1 MPEPTDPYLR
11 PAPPEGAPP
20 LRCPEGWAAEP
31 AGVWEDRQMEVVY
44 NPRRHDVVFIRGR
57 LAPDVGSALPSVG
70 YAEARAAEGVR
81 MFVRDRSA
89 ATRAALDRLEQRP
102 PVARELGRTH

>member
-1 MPEPTDPYLR
+1 MHDCSDPYLR

-31 AGVWEDRQMEVVY
+31 AGLWHGTHMEIVY
-44 NPRRHDVVFIRGR
+44 NPRRHDVVLVRGQ
-57 LAPDVGSALPSVG
+57 LSPSAESALPSIG
-70 YAEARAAEGVR
+70 YIETNAADGVV

-89 ATRAALDRLEQRP
+89 VTRAALDRLEHQPRL
-102 PVARELGRTH
+102 ARELGRT

>member
-1 MPEPTDPYLR
+1 MPESTDPYLR
-11 PAPPEGAPP
+11 PVPPEGAPP

-31 AGVWEDRQMEVVY
+31 AGLWEDCQMEVVY
-44 NPRRHDVVFIRGR
+44 NPRRHDIVFIRGR
-57 LAPDVGSALPSVG
+57 LSPDVESTLPSIG
-70 YAEARAAEGVR
+70 YAETQAAEGVR